1 MDNLQLVIDQLR
13 VCREELVIDNAIA
26 QAKQE
31 ARHYAELYAAH
42 QALPVPTAGRAA
54 LDFQTR
60 REILRRNV
68 ERTTQHLN
76 DLEFAPA
83 VTLAAMAARRA
94 ACDAA
99 HAAAVVPMG
108 GADEDYPTERE
119 LSWQEQMSRD
129 VGVPLYGDRF

>member
-31 ARHYAELYAAH
+31 ARHYADLYAAH
-42 QALPVPTAGRAA
+42 QSLPAPAGGKAA
-54 LDFQTR
+54 LEFQTR

-76 DLEFAPA
+76 DLEFSPA

-94 ACDAA
+94 AVDAA
-99 HAAAVVPMG
+99 HAAAPMG
-108 GADEDYPTERE
+108 GADEDCPTERYT
-119 LSWQEQMSRD
+119 SWQQRAAD
-129 VGVPLYGDRF
+129 DAGVSLTGPL